1 MTRSSATLSLFAEP
15 SVSSARPS
23 VFALSIMAHAAVVG
37 LVYFGITH
45 LPRIQYPSLLQ
56 RYSVRQLDLHTLDPD
71 FPNMPQLP
79 PPEESKIP
87 YPGRE
92 VVEQMSG
99 GVTPDV
105 ADAMRA
111 FLGSAAGRQTLVQP
125 AFHSQLS
132 FAEQVPLPTMMIWT
146 PELIPHKRLVPPLPN
161 PPTAANVMPSLE
173 LPNLETRL
181 ADVALASMELAPRT
195 EPMPAATTSPLD
207 THSAKPVQMP
217 PATIAPS
224 FESPTPTAV
233 LSISDVRLP
242 DGTVFLPP
250 VYDMAKSAASALAG
264 ASKIAGIDPDSSPR
278 GGTPREEVDDI
289 AIDGRR
295 LSTDHIL
302 LPRDGKFSV
311 VVVGSSLA
319 EEYPETPEIWANR
332 MAYTAYLRVGLKK
345 NWILQ
350 YSLTRAADTA
360 AGGRVARLEA
370 PWPYDIARP
379 NLLSRD
385 LNADAL
391 MVHGILNQAGRL
403 ESLAIAFPSSF
414 RYASFVLRT
423 LRQWQFRPA
432 RQNGQPTAVE
442 VLLIIP
448 EDAD

>member
-15 SVSSARPS
+15 SVSSRRPS
-23 VFALSIMAHAAVVG
+23 VFALSLMTHAAVFG
-37 LVYFGITH
+37 LVYYGMTH
-45 LPRIQYPSLLQ
+45 LPRIQNLTLSQ
-56 RYSVRQLDLHTLDPD
+56 RYSVRQLDLHALDPD

-79 PPEESKIP
+79 VPEQSKIP

-92 VVEQMSG
+92 VIEQMSG
-99 GVTPDV
+99 GVMPDV
-105 ADAMRA
+105 AESMRT
-111 FLGSAAGRQTLVQP
+111 FLASAAGRQTLIQP
-125 AFHSQLS
+125 EFHSQLS
-132 FAEQVPLPTMMIWT
+132 FAEQVPLPAMMIWT
-146 PELIPHKRLVPPLPN
+146 PELMPHKRLVAPLPS
-161 PPTAANVMPSLE
+161 PPTAANVKPSLE
-173 LPNLETRL
+173 LPNQESRL
-181 ADVALASMELAPRT
+181 ADLPVAPTELAARA
-195 EPMPAATTSPLD
+195 EAMPAASTSPLD
-207 THSAKPVQMP
+207 SRLPKPVQMP
-217 PATIAPS
+217 PATIAPTL
-224 FESPTPTAV
+224 EQPTPIAV
-233 LSISDVRLP
+233 LSISDIRLP

-250 VYDMAKSAASALAG
+250 VNDMAKSAGSALAG
-264 ASKIAGIDPDSSPR
+264 ASRIAGMDAASSRR

-295 LSTDHIL
+295 LSSDHIL

-311 VVVGSSLA
+311 VVVGSSMA

-332 MAYTAYLRVGLKK
+332 VAYTAYLHVGLKK

-350 YSLTRAADTA
+350 YSVTRAADTA
-360 AGGRVARLEA
+360 VSGHVSRLEA

-403 ESLAIAFPSSF
+403 ESLAGALPSSF
-414 RYASFVLRT
+414 RYTSFVLRK
-423 LRQWQFRPA
+423 LREWQFRPA

-448 EDAD
+448 QDGD